1 MSIWGKTE
9 FAEVAVPK
17 GRPSK
22 AQIGGNVT
30 SGISGTDLGRFLG
43 STMRKDYDA
52 ALPEGPLP
60 DELVRLVEKLQS
72 AGKPRCVTGR
82 R

>member
-1 MSIWGKTE
+1 
-9 FAEVAVPK
+9 
-17 GRPSK
+17 
-22 AQIGGNVT
+22 
-30 SGISGTDLGRFLG
+30 
-43 STMRKDYDA
+43 MRKDYDA